1 MSVRPSAC
9 LSVGFTMSFFF
20 SLGHMQLWLLFYHT
34 KFHFLFA
41 CKQDNQLGFITST
54 IITTTKLVR
63 VHKSLLQY
71 TYIDRLYVHLPLR
84 FLCAFFVGE
93 LFVVFSEQWKL
104 HYCASESNSS
114 IMPFF
119 GGKFEKKC
127 ACAIII
133 FSPFS
138 PPQMFFY
145 KLLRQWSCSHELSNF
160 CIYERTIDQMNEC
173 EQWESEWVSEWVMIL
188 CVVIWHCSCRFQLNG
203 MHMRM
208 RKYITLNSS
217 AVCVLNCRFAIG
229 EIVWNTKRNW
239 NLSLKWHAAH
249 TIVIRS

>member
-63 VHKSLLQY
+63 VHKSLHQY

-84 FLCAFFVGE
+84 FLCAFFFGE

-138 PPQMFFY
+138 PPQMFFINY
-145 KLLRQWSCSHELSNF
+145 SGNGVVHTSSQIFAYTN
-160 CIYERTIDQMNEC
+160 ERLIKWMNAN
-173 EQWESEWVSEWVMIL
+173 SERVNEWVMIL

-229 EIVWNTKRNW
+229 EIVWNTKRN
-239 NLSLKWHAAH
+239 
-249 TIVIRS
+249 